1 MNITVGNQA
10 IVFKGNKR
18 SALQMLEKMYEEV
31 VPELVRTDSMDE
43 VINNGQRSWIVQE
56 QSGWCA
62 IEELSAD
69 SFIIYD
75 LLSASRDFLESN
87 AYVFYVRQ
95 EDDVKFRS
103 GAAYVGYYFGIYD
116 PVREKLEFMQKGL
129 FVDEWE
135 WSKSANSSQLP
146 ISESSLDYDGLEKFI
161 KMEGIPISFGGM
173 EKLDPDLYIAKMPE
187 KSDEEWAAFF
197 ESFYKGD

>member
-75 LLSASRDFLESN
+75 FSQKV
-87 AYVFYVRQ
+87 VFV
-95 EDDVKFRS
+95 
-103 GAAYVGYYFGIYD
+103 
-116 PVREKLEFMQKGL
+116 
-129 FVDEWE
+129 
-135 WSKSANSSQLP
+135 
-146 ISESSLDYDGLEKFI
+146 
-161 KMEGIPISFGGM
+161 
-173 EKLDPDLYIAKMPE
+173 
-187 KSDEEWAAFF
+187 
-197 ESFYKGD
+197 